1 MAPGGLMVD
10 FAGALRDAI
19 QARGLGL
26 ERIQERLRAEGYS
39 VSLATLS
46 YWQTG
51 RSRPERRES
60 LAALAELEKILEVEP
75 GSLVALVGP
84 PRPRGRHL
92 HKSPDTPELGAF
104 WSERDLIVDLA
115 HGIDTRWDERLTR
128 LSQHDRVNVGPDRGE
143 VSFLVRQVLRAEAD
157 GPDRWVAIIRLDVPG
172 NPLPLL
178 TPVRNCRMG
187 RVVEHPESG
196 LLLAELLFDRPLA
209 KGETV
214 ITEHALHNYPPFPVA
229 TQYERKFRLPVR
241 EYVVEVCFD
250 PAALPRAIFQFQQMD
265 GQDEQVLSMDVDAGH
280 SVHAIALD
288 YGPGRYGLRW
298 DWE

>member
-1 MAPGGLMVD
+1 
-10 FAGALRDAI
+10 
-19 QARGLGL
+19 L
-26 ERIQERLRAEGYS
+26 ERIQERLRAEGHS
-39 VSLATLS
+39 VSPATLS

-75 GSLVALVGP
+75 GSLAMLIGP

-92 HKSPDTPELGAF
+92 SKGQDIHELGAF
-104 WSERDLIVDLA
+104 WQERDLIVDLA
-115 HGIDTRWDERLTR
+115 QGIDTRWDERLTR

-157 GPDRWVAIIRLDVPG
+157 GPDRWVVILRVEATDH
-172 NPLPLL
+172 PLPLL
-178 TPVRNCRMG
+178 TAVRNCRLG
-187 RVVEHPESG
+187 RVVEHPQSG

-214 ITEHALHNYPPFPVA
+214 ITEHTLHHYPPFPPA
-229 TQYERKFRLPVR
+229 TTYERKFRLPVR

-250 PAALPRAIFQFQQMD
+250 PVALPRAVYQFQQMD
-265 GQDEQVLSMDVDAGH
+265 GQAEQVTSVEVGVGH
-280 SVHAIALD
+280 SAHVIALD
-288 YGPGRYGLRW
+288 YGPGRYGMRW
-298 DWE
+298 DWG

>member
-26 ERIQERLRAEGYS
+26 ERIQERLRAEGFS

-75 GSLVALVGP
+75 GSLAALVGP

-92 HKSPDTPELGAF
+92 HKSQEAHALGAF
-104 WSERDLIVDLA
+104 WSEQDLITDLA
-115 HGIDTRWDERLTR
+115 QGVDTRWDERLTR
-128 LSQHDRVNVGPDRGE
+128 LSQHDRVNVGPERGE

-157 GPDRWVAIIRLDVPG
+157 GPDRYVVIVRLDELEH
-172 NPLPLL
+172 PLPLV
-178 TPVRNCRMG
+178 TAVRNCRLG
-187 RVVEHPESG
+187 RVVEHVESAF
-196 LLLAELLFDRPLA
+196 LLAELLFDRPLA

-214 ITEHALHNYPPFPVA
+214 ITEHALHNYPPFPTA
-229 TQYERKFRLPVR
+229 TNYERKFRLPVR
-241 EYVVEVCFD
+241 EYVLEVCFD
-250 PAALPRAIFQFQQMD
+250 PAALPRAVYQFQQMD
-265 GQDEQVLSMDVDAGH
+265 GQTEQVTPYEVDVGN

-288 YGPGRYGLRW
+288 YGPGRYGFRW
-298 DWE
+298 DWD

>member
-60 LAALAELEKILEVEP
+60 LAALTELEKILEVEP
-75 GSLVALVGP
+75 GSLAALVGP

-92 HKSPDTPELGAF
+92 HKSTEAPLGAF
-104 WSERDLIVDLA
+104 WSERELIVDLA
-115 HGIDTRWDERLTR
+115 QGIDTRWDERLTR
-128 LSQHDRVNVGPDRGE
+128 LSQHDRINVGPDRGE
-143 VSFLVRQVLRAEAD
+143 ASIVVRQVLRAEAD
-157 GPDRWVAIIRLDVPG
+157 GPDRWVAIIRLDEAGP
-172 NPLPLL
+172 PLPLL
-178 TPVRNCRMG
+178 TPVRNCRLG
-187 RVVEHPESG
+187 RVVEARDSG
-196 LLLAELLFDRPLA
+196 LLLAELMFDRPLA

-214 ITEHALHNYPPFPVA
+214 ITEHALHNYPPFPLA
-229 TQYERKFRLPVR
+229 QQYERKFRLPVR
-241 EYVVEVCFD
+241 EYVVEICFD
-250 PAALPRAIFQFQQMD
+250 PTALPRAIYQYQQMD
-265 GQDEQVLSMDVDAGH
+265 GQDEQVVSIETDAGH

-288 YGPGRYGLRW
+288 YGPGRYGVRW
-298 DWE
+298 DWD